1 MSTPLLHPSN
11 RRWELDALRGLM
23 LVLMTLTHMPTMFS
37 LPSGQPLGF
46 VSAAEG
52 FVFLSAYMAGRVYG
66 KRARCDGLEVMQSA
80 FHKRALKLYLCQ
92 LALLLLAFTVIAWLG
107 VHNRQGG
114 VTGLLEFFFID
125 KQAAVVGA
133 ALLLYNPPLLDI
145 LPLYIALML
154 LSPWLLRR
162 GLRHG
167 WPGVLTISA
176 LLWLAEQWGLGQAL
190 HDLAVSVSG
199 LPIPYKDMGAFHWF
213 AWQALWVV
221 GLWLGTRELP
231 LPRIPLWLVITAAVY
246 AAGMLLWRHM
256 VGQDPMP
263 GVPAVGMLLDKWT
276 LGPLRVLNFAAVFVL
291 LVSFGPWLKRV
302 LPRPLPLE
310 LLGRNSLSVFCAHIV
325 IALFTLAFFGSTQV
339 VRPWSTDVALLA
351 GAFAGLFAVAMAVET
366 RERIDW
372 RLVPRWRSRPQ
383 MR

>member
-1 MSTPLLHPSN
+1 MPDTSQ

-23 LVLMTLTHMPTMFS
+23 LVLMTLTHMPTMYS
-37 LPSGQPLGF
+37 LPSGQPFGF

-52 FVFLSAYMAGRVYG
+52 FVFLSAFMAGRVYG
-66 KRARCDGLEVMQSA
+66 GRARRDGLPAMQSA
-80 FHKRALKLYLCQ
+80 FHSRALKLYLCQ
-92 LALLLLAFTVIAWLG
+92 FGLLLLAFTLIAWLG

-125 KQAAVVGA
+125 PSTAVVGA
-133 ALLLYNPPLLDI
+133 ALLIYNPPLLDI

-162 GLRHG
+162 GLQQG
-167 WPGVLTISA
+167 WRGVLTVSA
-176 LLWLAEQWGLGQAL
+176 LLWLAQQWGLGQAL
-190 HDLAVSVSG
+190 HELTGRLIDFPV
-199 LPIPYKDMGAFHWF
+199 PYKDMGAFHWL
-213 AWQALWVV
+213 AWQALWVA
-221 GLWLGTRELP
+221 GLWLGARRQP
-231 LPRIPLWLVITAAVY
+231 LPRFPWWLLVPAALY
-246 AAGMLLWRHM
+246 ALGMLLWRHM

-263 GVPAVGMLLDKWT
+263 GVPAVGQLLDKWS
-276 LGPLRVLNFAAVFVL
+276 LGPLRVLNFASVFVL
-291 LVSFGPWLKRV
+291 LVSAGPWLRRV
-302 LPRPLPLE
+302 LPRPRPLE

-339 VRPWSTDVALLA
+339 IRPWSTDAALLA

-366 RERIDW
+366 RERRGW
-372 RLVPRWRSRPQ
+372 RPALVWRSGAQ